1 MGQKVNPH
9 GLRVGIIRNWDSRW
23 FVRDDQFGDLV
34 VEDDKIR
41 KFVKKKIASAGVP
54 KIEIRYSFTV
64 QDPARL
70 SARAAPRSKSSDRA
84 SKNSSKSPL
93 L

>member
-54 KIEIRYSFTV
+54 KIEIERNGGRVKVFV
-64 QDPARL
+64 HC
-70 SARAAPRSKSSDRA
+70 APRSKSSDRA

>member
-54 KIEIRYSFTV
+54 KIEIERNGGRV
-64 QDPARL
+64 KVI
-70 SARAAPRSKSSDRA
+70 RSLCKTRRGYRQGRHRDRKA
-84 SKNSSKSPL
+84 
-93 L
+93 